1 MCREAEKET
10 FRRTENSGM
19 LQGRQVE
26 TEKHR
31 MTGDTKR
38 QSIAADVTLK
48 CLCTGAA
55 VQVKSWHRHLRNLED
70 NHTLPYT
77 FNPVQSVYAH

>member
-1 MCREAEKET
+1 MQTFREAEKKSA
-10 FRRTENSGM
+10 RLCN
-19 LQGRQVE
+19 RQVE
-26 TEKHR
+26 TDR

-55 VQVKSWHRHLRNLED
+55 VQGNSWHRHQKPGR
-70 NHTLPYT
+70 
-77 FNPVQSVYAH
+77 